1 MLVKLLALLK
11 KDAILATRSKV
22 WTLFELLLP
31 VFILFCVNSMMSQ
44 VATQMKEGA
53 DKMRDVSETMAT
65 FSTESPII
73 FSSPQICDTKKIPP
87 RVVFRNGNDEIYRE
101 LDHLDPTK
109 INNITKTKFTQED
122 QKKEL
127 AECERA
133 TLVVHKA
140 GKDITAYVPA
150 QGSSIP
156 VQEEKGAM
164 DRNSD
169 AYLFSGVFIRAIIE
183 NHAGDK
189 EKGWS
194 ENVQVKKIDVRDIDI
209 PEIALPFF
217 HAIIGLSM
225 VVTVVNVVRTVVTEK
240 ATVKPYLSAIG
251 LPGWLFYTEHFIST
265 FLKSIITCIGSLKF
279 FMGLKYVSVG
289 LMMIA
294 AILYIIGAI
303 AFAVVFSSMF
313 TNAKR
318 GIEASLVFWVVA
330 VFYPINQEDD
340 DLSMLWSLNINYA
353 YHFFLKKAQ
362 ENSIANNQLTFGS
375 LFDMTYI
382 EGTAPGYLFLMIIFD
397 VVWMIAFA
405 LLFDRYGGKLSAI
418 KDLFSGGKGRAKAGG
433 SGGDVIL
440 EGCIENVKM
449 RSKAVS
455 DVELNNVVKIYPT
468 GEKAVNGLSFRAI
481 RGQVSILLGQ
491 NGCGKSTTFSMIS
504 GVALPTSGSIKV
516 AGVDAV
522 RQKDKA
528 RKFIGFCPQ
537 YNPLYDRLTV
547 LEHLELVNALKEG
560 PSHLF
565 LGEAKQLLQ
574 AIRLADKAGTHAA
587 NLSGGMKRKLCVCMA
602 MIGGSKVVLLDEP
615 TAGMDP
621 GARKDV
627 QLMLEKIKVNRT
639 ILLTTHYMDEAER
652 LGDWVFVMSYGKM
665 AASGSLNYLK
675 KKFGSGYV
683 LTVVLDVKSD
693 RKHSTR
699 LVKEICH
706 HIIEDSKLKDQRG
719 QMIEMTLPEDEKK
732 KIVPLLKVLEAIIA
746 KKYKSKPIKKLPS
759 SLKEKIKKLKITTLG
774 LSLSSLETVFI
785 RICDEC
791 DLVIAKEKNLE
802 DKREIAEKNYEMLT
816 EMKKHKRVTGSALQ
830 SSQFSCLLR
839 KRYYY
844 TLRNIYQLFFQ
855 IVIPILIVVLG
866 LNMMNKD
873 TNMKIEKKE
882 TLDLNSFPKSVV
894 VMMKGGGNK
903 KDHYNDIKNQIEGF
917 KHLKVKEHDT
927 GENHEDLIQKY
938 YKEPLGFIV
947 EVKNNVA
954 TIFFNSAISR
964 AVPILTSLAANWYVK
979 DGGYNVKLE
988 WVTSVKEEAQNK
1000 FFVFLTIPFFLTLGF
1015 ALVTAPFVQFSIEER
1030 VCKFSHQQH
1039 LTGMSK
1045 LIFWS
1050 ANILWDSLIFIIFAG
1065 TTLLLFL
1072 AYSRY
1077 TDSLPLICLMY
1088 LLLLTAI
1095 VPITYMASLIF
1106 ESPAKASTLLVIYQL
1121 LLSVIVVIAMMLMTF
1136 LKSKSTNI
1144 VTPIFYIIC
1153 PPSAFLF
1160 GFLKATIESE
1170 LKKDPDGFLSQ
1181 MIAYKNLWD
1190 WNGLTRDIFFLGFAC
1205 FVSSIVVYAMQNRS
1219 TRVAIFDLRHKAE
1232 KPIPKKPVRLAPCK
1246 AVMLEEKLVHRPQ
1259 VKNCTVVVKDL
1270 VRVFGK
1276 FRAVNGV
1283 CLTVRHN
1290 ECFGLLGTNGAGKT
1304 TTFDILT
1311 GLRFPSGGS
1320 AIIDGKDVVKH
1331 NYVGYCPQFDSIL
1344 PDLKCIEALEIMA
1357 QLHGYANPKLAVRHV
1372 LICVGM
1378 VEHAHKNVRMCS
1390 GGQKRKISVG
1400 IAMLTRSKCIMMD
1413 EPTAGIDP
1421 RARREIWEILDWM
1434 REKSGSSIVLT
1445 SHSMEECEALCS
1457 RIAILRKGEM
1467 IALGTS
1473 QDLKSQYGNT
1483 YTMTLMVKKISD
1495 RDRVIKGVQKKM
1507 KEAVLKTALTNI
1519 TTSLVWELP
1528 KKPGDKW
1535 SRKYEKVEKLA
1546 KKLHVK
1552 DFMLT
1557 QSSLEDTFITLTD

>member
-22 WTLFELLLP
+22 WTMFELLLP
-31 VFILFCVNSMMSQ
+31 VFILFVVNGMMETISDQ
-44 VATQMKEGA
+44 MQKGTKEIDQLGDYSATSVIA
-53 DKMRDVSETMAT
+53 
-65 FSTESPII
+65 FIP
-73 FSSPQICDTKKIPP
+73 PQICDMKKVDPKIL
-87 RVVFRNGNDEIYRE
+87 FRNGSDEVWGEYNMGRIDSVNPKY
-101 LDHLDPTK
+101 
-109 INNITKTKFTQED
+109 KFTED
-122 QKKEL
+122 DALKKM
-127 AECERA
+127 ADCEQA
-133 TLVVHKA
+133 TMIVHNS
-140 GKDITAYVPA
+140 GKDFTVFVPIV
-150 QGSSIP
+150 GEIP
-156 VQEEKGAM
+156 VADFKDAMSMKG
-164 DRNSD
+164 DK
-169 AYLFSGVFIRAIIE
+169 YFFSSVFIQAILEVDKPKKDKHRLSDNIE
-183 NHAGDK
+183 VNKIKARD
-189 EKGWS
+189 
-194 ENVQVKKIDVRDIDI
+194 VKI
-209 PEIALPFF
+209 PEVALPYF
-217 HAIIGLSM
+217 HVIIGLSM
-225 VVTVVNVVRTVVTEK
+225 MVTIVNVVRTVVTEK
-240 ATVKPYLSAIG
+240 STVKPYLSAIG
-251 LPGWLFYTEHFIST
+251 LPGWLFYLEHFIAT
-265 FLKSIITCIGSLKF
+265 FLKSIITCIGSLKY
-279 FMGLKYVSVG
+279 FMGLKYTSLAL
-289 LMMIA
+289 LMMGV
-294 AILYIIGAI
+294 ILYIIGAI
-303 AFAVVFSSMF
+303 AFAILLSAIF

-318 GIEASLVFWVVA
+318 GIEASLVAWIIIMF
-330 VFYPINQEDD
+330 FPMTQDED
-340 DLSMLWSLNINYA
+340 DLSLLYSININYA
-353 YHFFLKKAQ
+353 YYYFLKKVQ
-362 ENSIANNQLTFGS
+362 INSLANFKLSFGS
-375 LFDMTYI
+375 LFDTTYI
-382 EGTAPGYLFLMIIFD
+382 EGTAPGYYFLMMIFD
-397 VVWMIAFA
+397 VVWMIAAA
-405 LLFDRYGGKLSAI
+405 LLYDRYGGKLSGI
-418 KDLFSGGKGRAKAGG
+418 KDLFSVCLLLLGTLLISWLQGGKGRKKAG
-433 SGGDVIL
+433 SDEDVIL

-455 DVELNNVVKIYPT
+455 DVELNNVVKVYPT
-468 GEKAVNGLSFRAI
+468 GERAVNGLSFRAI

-504 GVALPTSGSIKV
+504 GVALPTSGSIEV

-560 PSHLF
+560 PPHLF

-574 AIRLADKAGTHAA
+574 AIRLADKAGTHSA

-615 TAGMDP
+615 TVGMDP

-627 QLMLEKIKVNRT
+627 QMMLEKIKVNRT

-706 HIIEDSKLKDQRG
+706 HIIPDSRLKDQRG
-719 QMIEMTLPEDEKK
+719 QMIEMTLPEDAKNK
-732 KIVPLLKVLEAIIA
+732 VVPLLKVLESIIE
-746 KKYKSKPIKKLPS
+746 KKYKSGPIKKLPS
-759 SLKEKIKKLKITTLG
+759 ALKEKIKKLKITTLG

-816 EMKKHKRVTGSALQ
+816 EMKKNKRVTGTALQ
-830 SSQFSCLLR
+830 SSQFTCLLR

-855 IVIPILIVVLG
+855 IIIPILIVIFG
-866 LNMMNKD
+866 LHS
-873 TNMKIEKKE
+873 MKVEETAKPKKLEK
-882 TLDLNSFPKSVV
+882 LDLNIFPKSVV
-894 VMMKGGGNK
+894 VMMKGSGK
-903 KDHYNDIKNQIEGF
+903 TDHYDKIKSQIEGF
-917 KHLKVKEHDT
+917 KHLTVKEHDAAKD
-927 GENHEDLIQKY
+927 HEELVQEY
-938 YKEPLGFIV
+938 YKEKLGFIV
-947 EVKNNVA
+947 MVSENVA
-954 TIFFNSAISR
+954 RIFYNHAVTR
-964 AVPILTSLAANWYVK
+964 ASPVLTTLAANWYSEH
-979 DGGYNVKLE
+979 GPYNVELKWL
-988 WVTSVKEEAQNK
+988 TSSKEEATNK
-1000 FFVFLTIPFFLTLGF
+1000 FMMFLFVPFFLMLGF

-1030 VCKFSHQQH
+1030 ICKFSHQQH

-1045 LIFWS
+1045 MIFWS
-1050 ANILWDSLIFIIFAG
+1050 ANILWDSLIFIIFCVE
-1065 TTLLLFL
+1065 TILIFL
-1072 AYSRY
+1072 AFGRY
-1077 TDSLPLICLMY
+1077 QNCLPLIILVY
-1088 LLLLTAI
+1088 SVLLLAI
-1095 VPITYMASLIF
+1095 LPITYVASLVF
-1106 ESPAKASTLLVIYQL
+1106 ESPAKASTLLVLYQMVL
-1121 LLSVIVVIAMMLMTF
+1121 GIIIVLTMMILSFI
-1136 LKSKSTNI
+1136 KSKVSNVI
-1144 VTPIFYIIC
+1144 TPIFYILC

-1160 GFLKATIESE
+1160 GFFKTTIEEE
-1170 LKKDPDGFLSQ
+1170 LKKDPEGMLSQ
-1181 MIAYKNLWD
+1181 MLATY
-1190 WNGLTRDIFFLGFAC
+1190 FFLGLAS
-1205 FVSSIVVYAMQNRS
+1205 FVSIVTVYAMQNRA
-1219 TRVAIFDLRHKAE
+1219 TKVAIFDMRHSAK

-1246 AVMLEEKLVHRPQ
+1246 AVMLEEQLVHRPQ

-1270 VRVFGK
+1270 VRVFGT

-1283 CLTVRHN
+1283 CLTVRNN

-1320 AIIDGKDVVKH
+1320 AVIDGKDVVKH
-1331 NYVGYCPQFDSIL
+1331 NVNYYVGYCPQFDSIL
-1344 PDLKCIEALEIMA
+1344 PDLKCIEALEKE
-1357 QLHGYANPKLAVRHV
+1357 NF
-1372 LICVGM
+1372 
-1378 VEHAHKNVRMCS
+1378 
-1390 GGQKRKISVG
+1390 
-1400 IAMLTRSKCIMMD
+1400 
-1413 EPTAGIDP
+1413 
-1421 RARREIWEILDWM
+1421 
-1434 REKSGSSIVLT
+1434 
-1445 SHSMEECEALCS
+1445 S

-1483 YTMTLMVKKISD
+1483 YTMTLMVKKISE
-1495 RDRVIKGVQKKM
+1495 RERVIKGVQKKM

-1528 KKPGDKW
+1528 KRPGDKW

>member
-1 MLVKLLALLK
+1 MLVKLIALLK

-31 VFILFCVNSMMSQ
+31 VFILFCVNGMMTQ
-44 VATQMKEGA
+44 IAEQMKKGTS
-53 DKMRDVSETMAT
+53 DMKDISEVLSKYSLESQIFYKAPESCGMKEL
-65 FSTESPII
+65 ST
-73 FSSPQICDTKKIPP
+73 KIY
-87 RVVFRNGNDEIYRE
+87 FRKGNDDIYMQYDHGQFVNVTGMKMSVDDAKKKLGDCEYATMLVDKSGKEITVHVAVASTDIPRE
-101 LDHLDPTK
+101 D
-109 INNITKTKFTQED
+109 F
-122 QKKEL
+122 
-127 AECERA
+127 
-133 TLVVHKA
+133 
-140 GKDITAYVPA
+140 
-150 QGSSIP
+150 
-156 VQEEKGAM
+156 KGAM
-164 DRNSD
+164 ERNSD
-169 AYLFSGVFIRAIIE
+169 KYMFSSVFIQTIIDGHQE
-183 NHAGDK
+183 DK
-189 EKGWS
+189 ERGWS
-194 ENVQVKKIDVRDIDI
+194 ESVNVQKISARDIEI
-209 PEIALPFF
+209 PEVALPFF

-225 VVTVVNVVRTVVTEK
+225 MVTVVNVVRTVVTEK
-240 ATVKPYLSAIG
+240 STVKPYLSAIG
-251 LPGWLFYTEHFIST
+251 LPGWLFYTEHFIAT
-265 FLKSIITCIGSLKF
+265 FLKSLITCIGSMKF
-279 FMGLKYVSVG
+279 FMGLTYTNLGV
-289 LMMIA
+289 MMIGA
-294 AILYIIGAI
+294 VFYIIGAI
-303 AFAVVFSSMF
+303 AFAILFSAIF

-318 GIEASLVFWVVA
+318 GIEASLVCWVLA
-330 VFYPINQEDD
+330 VFYPLSQDEDS
-340 DLSMLWSLNINYA
+340 LSLLYSLNINFA
-353 YHFFLKKAQ
+353 YHYFLKKAQ
-362 ENSIANNQLTFGS
+362 ENSLANNKMSFDS

-382 EGTAPGYLFLMIIFD
+382 EGTAPGYYFLMVIFD
-397 VVWMIAFA
+397 VVWMVAAA
-405 LLFDRYGGKLSAI
+405 LLYDRYGGKLSGL
-418 KDLFSGGKGRAKAGG
+418 KDMFGGGKRMKGG
-433 SGGDVIL
+433 GGDRDVIL

-455 DVELNNVVKIYPT
+455 DVELSNVVKIYPT

-504 GVALPTSGSIKV
+504 GVAQPTSGSIKV

-522 RQKDKA
+522 RNKDKA

-627 QLMLEKIKVNRT
+627 QMMLEKIKVNRT

-665 AASGSLNYLK
+665 ASSGSLNYLK

-706 HIIEDSKLKDQRG
+706 HLIPDSKLKDQRG
-719 QMIEMTLPEDEKK
+719 QMIEMTLPEDDKK
-732 KIVPLLKVLEAIIA
+732 KIVPLLKVLESIIA
-746 KKYKSKPIKKLPS
+746 KKYKSGPIKKLPS
-759 SLKEKIKKLKITTLG
+759 ALKEKIKKLRITTLG

-791 DLVIAKEKNLE
+791 DLVISKENNLE
-802 DKREIAEKNYEMLT
+802 DKREKAEQSYELLMA
-816 EMKKHKRVTGSALQ
+816 MKKNKRVTGSALQ
-830 SSQFSCLLR
+830 SAQFSCLIR

-855 IVIPILIVVLG
+855 MAIPILILVFG
-866 LNMMNKD
+866 MNMIKD
-873 TNMKIEKKE
+873 EANAKPKTEEKIS
-882 TLDLNSFPKSVV
+882 LDAFPKSIV
-894 VMMKGGGNK
+894 VMMKGAGK
-903 KDHYNDIKNQIEGF
+903 TDHYDDIKGQIEGF
-917 KHLKVKEHDT
+917 KHLKVKEHDA
-927 GENHEDLIQKY
+927 GMSQEELVKKY
-938 YKEPLGFIV
+938 YKETLGFIV
-947 EVKNNVA
+947 KVENNIA
-954 TIFFNSAISR
+954 SIFFNGVVSR
-964 AVPILTSLAANWYVK
+964 AVPILTTLASNWYVK
-979 DGGYNVKLE
+979 DGGYNVKIHYI
-988 WVTSVKEEAQNK
+988 TSITEDAQNE
-1000 FFVFLTIPFFLTLGF
+1000 FMMYLTIPFFLTLGF

-1050 ANILWDSLIFIIFAG
+1050 ANILWDALVFIIFAAATIMIFFAFNRLTDSIPLILVMYG
-1065 TTLLLFL
+1065 LLL
-1072 AYSRY
+1072 A
-1077 TDSLPLICLMY
+1077 
-1088 LLLLTAI
+1088 AI
-1095 VPITYMASLIF
+1095 IPITYMASLIF
-1106 ESPAKASTLLVIYQL
+1106 ESPTKASTLLVLYQL
-1121 LLSVIVVIAMMLMTF
+1121 VLGIIIVITVMIMSF
-1136 LKSKSTNI
+1136 LKSKKTSF
-1144 VTPIFYIIC
+1144 VTTIFYIIC

-1160 GFLKATIESE
+1160 GFFKVTVSKAIE
-1170 LKKDPDGFLSQ
+1170 KDPAGILSQ
-1181 MIAYKNLWD
+1181 LIDYKDLWE
-1190 WNGLTRDIFFLGFAC
+1190 WNGLLRDVFFLGLASL
-1205 FVSSIVVYAMQNRS
+1205 VSTIVVYAMQNRS
-1219 TRVAIFDLRHKAE
+1219 TKVAIFDLRHKAE

-1246 AVMLEEKLVHRPQ
+1246 AVRLEEQLVHKPQ

-1357 QLHGYANPKLAVRHV
+1357 QLHGYTNPKLAVRHV
-1372 LICVGM
+1372 LTCVGM
-1378 VEHAHKNVRMCS
+1378 VEHAFKNVRMCS

-1400 IAMLTRSKCIMMD
+1400 IAMLTRAKCIMMD

-1528 KKPGDKW
+1528 KRHGDKW

>member
-22 WTLFELLLP
+22 WTMFELLLP
-31 VFILFCVNSMMSQ
+31 VFILFVVNGMMETIADQMQKGTEEIDQLGDYS
-44 VATQMKEGA
+44 AT
-53 DKMRDVSETMAT
+53 
-65 FSTESPII
+65 SPIFFI
-73 FSSPQICDTKKIPP
+73 PPQICDVKKVPP
-87 RVVFRNGNDEIYRE
+87 KILFRNGSNEVWGEYNTDTFRI
-101 LDHLDPTK
+101 DSVTK
-109 INNITKTKFTQED
+109 YKFTED
-122 QKKEL
+122 DALKKM
-127 AECERA
+127 ADCEQA
-133 TLVVHKA
+133 TMIVHTS
-140 GKDITAYVPA
+140 GKDVDVFVPIV
-150 QGSSIP
+150 GGEIP
-156 VQEEKGAM
+156 VSDFKDGMSLKG
-164 DRNSD
+164 DK
-169 AYLFSGVFIRAIIE
+169 YFFSSVFIRAILEVDQPEKDKHRLSDNIE
-183 NHAGDK
+183 INKIKARD
-189 EKGWS
+189 
-194 ENVQVKKIDVRDIDI
+194 VKI
-209 PEIALPFF
+209 PEVALPYF
-217 HAIIGLSM
+217 HVIIGLSM
-225 VVTVVNVVRTVVTEK
+225 MVTIVNVVRTVVTEK

-251 LPGWLFYTEHFIST
+251 LPGWLFYLEHFIAT
-265 FLKSIITCIGSLKF
+265 FLKSIITCIGSLKY
-279 FMGLKYVSVG
+279 FMDLKYTSLAL
-289 LMMIA
+289 LMMGV
-294 AILYIIGAI
+294 ILYIIGAI
-303 AFAVVFSSMF
+303 AFAILLSSIF

-318 GIEASLVFWVVA
+318 GIEASLVVWIIIMF
-330 VFYPINQEDD
+330 FPMTQDED
-340 DLSMLWSLNINYA
+340 DLSLLYSININYA
-353 YHFFLKKAQ
+353 YLYFLKKVQ
-362 ENSIANNQLTFGS
+362 INSFANNKLSFGS
-375 LFDMTYI
+375 LFDTTYI
-382 EGTAPGYLFLMIIFD
+382 EGTAPGYYFLMMIFD
-397 VVWMIAFA
+397 VVWMIAAA
-405 LLFDRYGGKLSAI
+405 LLYDRYGGKLSGI
-418 KDLFSGGKGRAKAGG
+418 KDLFSGGKGRKKAG
-433 SGGDVIL
+433 SDEDVIL

-455 DVELNNVVKIYPT
+455 DVELNNVVKVYPT
-468 GEKAVNGLSFRAI
+468 GERAVNGLSFRAI

-560 PSHLF
+560 PPHLF

-574 AIRLADKAGTHAA
+574 AIRLADKAGTHSA

-627 QLMLEKIKVNRT
+627 QMMLEKIKVNRT

-706 HIIEDSKLKDQRG
+706 HIIPDSRLKDQRG
-719 QMIEMTLPEDEKK
+719 QMIEMTLPEDAKK
-732 KIVPLLKVLEAIIA
+732 KVVPLLKVLESIIA
-746 KKYKSKPIKKLPS
+746 KKYKSGPIKKLPS
-759 SLKEKIKKLKITTLG
+759 ALKEKIKKLRITTLG

-816 EMKKHKRVTGSALQ
+816 EMKKNKRVTGTALQ
-830 SSQFSCLLR
+830 SSQFTCLLR

-855 IVIPILIVVLG
+855 IIIPILIVIFG
-866 LNMMNKD
+866 LHSMKD
-873 TNMKIEKKE
+873 EETTKPKKLEK
-882 TLDLNSFPKSVV
+882 LDLNIFPKSVV
-894 VMMKGGGNK
+894 VMMKGSGK
-903 KDHYNDIKNQIEGF
+903 TDHYNAIKSQIEGF
-917 KHLKVKEHDT
+917 KHLTVKEHDAAKDH
-927 GENHEDLIQKY
+927 GDLVREY
-938 YKEPLGFIV
+938 YKEKLGFIV
-947 EVKNNVA
+947 MVTDNVA
-954 TIFFNSAISR
+954 RIFYNHAVTR
-964 AVPILTSLAANWYVK
+964 AAPVLTTLAANWFSEH
-979 DGGYNVKLE
+979 GPYNVELKWL
-988 WVTSVKEEAQNK
+988 TSSKEEASNK
-1000 FFVFLTIPFFLTLGF
+1000 FQLYIVVPFFLMLGF

-1045 LIFWS
+1045 MIFWG
-1050 ANILWDSLIFIIFAG
+1050 ANILWDSLIFIIFCVG
-1065 TTLLLFL
+1065 TILIFL
-1072 AYSRY
+1072 AFDRY
-1077 TDSLPLICLMY
+1077 QNCLPLIILVY
-1088 LLLLTAI
+1088 SILLLAI
-1095 VPITYMASLIF
+1095 LPITYVASLVF
-1106 ESPAKASTLLVIYQL
+1106 ESPAKASTLLVLYQMVL
-1121 LLSVIVVIAMMLMTF
+1121 GIIAVVTMMILAFIKSKVSSVI
-1136 LKSKSTNI
+1136 
-1144 VTPIFYIIC
+1144 TPIFYILC

-1160 GFLKATIESE
+1160 GFFKTTIAEE
-1170 LKKDPDGFLSQ
+1170 LEKDPEGTLGKMVEFKK
-1181 MIAYKNLWD
+1181 IWD
-1190 WNGLTRDIFFLGFAC
+1190 WNGLTRDLFFLGLAS
-1205 FVSSIVVYAMQNRS
+1205 FVSIITVYAMQNRA
-1219 TRVAIFDLRHKAE
+1219 TKVAIFDLRHSAK

-1246 AVMLEEKLVHRPQ
+1246 AVMLEEQLVHRPQ
-1259 VKNCTVVVKDL
+1259 VKNCTVLVKDL
-1270 VRVFGK
+1270 VRVFGT

-1283 CLTVRHN
+1283 CLTVRNN

-1357 QLHGYANPKLAVRHV
+1357 QLHGYANPKLAVKHV
-1372 LICVGM
+1372 LTCVGM
-1378 VEHAHKNVRMCS
+1378 VEHAFKNVRMCS

-1400 IAMLTRSKCIMMD
+1400 IAMLTRAKCIMMD

-1483 YTMTLMVKKISD
+1483 YTMTLMVTKISE
-1495 RDRVIKGVQKKM
+1495 RERVIKGVQKKM

-1528 KKPGDKW
+1528 KRPGDKW

>member
-1 MLVKLLALLK
+1 
-11 KDAILATRSKV
+11 
-22 WTLFELLLP
+22 
-31 VFILFCVNSMMSQ
+31 
-44 VATQMKEGA
+44 
-53 DKMRDVSETMAT
+53 
-65 FSTESPII
+65 
-73 FSSPQICDTKKIPP
+73 
-87 RVVFRNGNDEIYRE
+87 
-101 LDHLDPTK
+101 
-109 INNITKTKFTQED
+109 
-122 QKKEL
+122 
-127 AECERA
+127 
-133 TLVVHKA
+133 
-140 GKDITAYVPA
+140 
-150 QGSSIP
+150 
-156 VQEEKGAM
+156 
-164 DRNSD
+164 
-169 AYLFSGVFIRAIIE
+169 
-183 NHAGDK
+183 
-189 EKGWS
+189 
-194 ENVQVKKIDVRDIDI
+194 
-209 PEIALPFF
+209 
-217 HAIIGLSM
+217 
-225 VVTVVNVVRTVVTEK
+225 
-240 ATVKPYLSAIG
+240 
-251 LPGWLFYTEHFIST
+251 
-265 FLKSIITCIGSLKF
+265 
-279 FMGLKYVSVG
+279 
-289 LMMIA
+289 
-294 AILYIIGAI
+294 
-303 AFAVVFSSMF
+303 
-313 TNAKR
+313 
-318 GIEASLVFWVVA
+318 
-330 VFYPINQEDD
+330 
-340 DLSMLWSLNINYA
+340 
-353 YHFFLKKAQ
+353 
-362 ENSIANNQLTFGS
+362 
-375 LFDMTYI
+375 
-382 EGTAPGYLFLMIIFD
+382 MIIFD
-397 VVWMIAFA
+397 AIWMVSATM
-405 LLFDRYGGKLSAI
+405 LYDRYGGKLSAV
-418 KDLFSGGKGRAKAGG
+418 KELFNTDKKRAKG
-433 SGGDVIL
+433 GGDVIL
-440 EGCIENVKM
+440 DGCIENVKM

-455 DVELNNVVKIYPT
+455 DVELSNVVKVYPT

-504 GVALPTSGSIKV
+504 GVALPSSGSIKV

-547 LEHLELVNALKEG
+547 LEHLELANALKEG
-560 PSHLF
+560 PPHLF
-565 LGEAKQLLQ
+565 MAEAKQLLQ
-574 AIRLADKAGTHAA
+574 AIRLSDKAGTHSA

-602 MIGGSKVVLLDEP
+602 MIGGSRVVLLDEP

-683 LTVVLDVKSD
+683 LTVVLSAKSD
-693 RKHSTR
+693 KKQSTK
-699 LVKEICH
+699 LVKQICH
-706 HIIEDSKLKDQRG
+706 HVISSSRLKDQRG

-732 KIVPLLKVLEAIIA
+732 KIVPLLKILEAIIA
-746 KKYKSKPIKKLPS
+746 KKYKSKEIKELPS
-759 SLKEKIKKLKITTLG
+759 DLRDKIKKLKITTLG

-791 DLVIAKEKNLE
+791 DQVIAKENNLD

-816 EMKKHKRVTGSALQ
+816 EMKKLKRVTGSALQ
-830 SSQFSCLLR
+830 SSQFQCLIR

-855 IVIPILIVVLG
+855 LVIPILVLILG
-866 LNMMNKD
+866 LHAINSDEDN
-873 TNMKIEKKE
+873 KIEKLEKIN
-882 TLDLNSFPKSVV
+882 LDSFPESVI
-894 VMMKGGGNK
+894 VMMKDGKAPHYDDMK
-903 KDHYNDIKNQIEGF
+903 KYIEGYS
-917 KHLKVKEHDT
+917 HLTVKEHDS
-927 GENHEDLIQKY
+927 GENHEDLVDKY
-938 YKEPLGFIV
+938 YKERLGFILKV
-947 EVKNNVA
+947 DKSGA
-954 TIFFNSAISR
+954 SFYYNSILTR
-964 AVPILTSLAANWYVK
+964 AVPIVTTLAANWYVK
-979 DGGYNVKLE
+979 GGGYNVELE
-988 WVTSVKEEAQNK
+988 WVSSAKEEAQTE
-1000 FFVFLTIPFFLTLGF
+1000 FLSYLFIPFFITLGI

-1039 LTGMSK
+1039 LTGMSR

-1050 ANILWDSLIFIIFAG
+1050 ANVLWDSLVFITFAG
-1065 TTLLLFL
+1065 STFLCFLAFNQLTHCFPYIFLMYSLLLV
-1072 AYSRY
+1072 
-1077 TDSLPLICLMY
+1077 
-1088 LLLLTAI
+1088 AI
-1095 VPITYMASLIF
+1095 VPITYVASLIF
-1106 ESPAKASTLLVIYQL
+1106 ESPSKASSLLVIYQM
-1121 LLSVIVVIAMMLMTF
+1121 VVGIIIVLTLALMSF
-1136 LKSKSTNI
+1136 AK
-1144 VTPIFYIIC
+1144 
-1153 PPSAFLF
+1153 
-1160 GFLKATIESE
+1160 
-1170 LKKDPDGFLSQ
+1170 
-1181 MIAYKNLWD
+1181 
-1190 WNGLTRDIFFLGFAC
+1190 TRDIFFLVLASA
-1205 FVSSIVVYAMQNRS
+1205 VSTATVYAMQNRS

-1232 KPIPKKPVRLAPCK
+1232 KPIAKKPVKLAPCK
-1246 AVMLEEKLVHRPQ
+1246 AVGKEEQLVHRPQ

-1283 CLTVRHN
+1283 CFTVRNN

-1320 AIIDGKDVVKH
+1320 AIIDGKDVVRH

-1357 QLHGYANPKLAVRHV
+1357 QLHGYTNPKLAIRHV
-1372 LICVGM
+1372 LTCVGM

-1421 RARREIWEILDWM
+1421 RARREIWEVLDWM
-1434 REKSGSSIVLT
+1434 REKSGSSIVLI

-1483 YTMTLMVKKISD
+1483 YTMTLMVKKTKD

-1507 KEAVLKTALTNI
+1507 KDAVLKTALTNI

-1535 SRKYEKVEKLA
+1535 SRKYEKVQKLA
-1546 KKLHVK
+1546 QKLYVK

>member
-1 MLVKLLALLK
+1 
-11 KDAILATRSKV
+11 
-22 WTLFELLLP
+22 
-31 VFILFCVNSMMSQ
+31 
-44 VATQMKEGA
+44 
-53 DKMRDVSETMAT
+53 
-65 FSTESPII
+65 
-73 FSSPQICDTKKIPP
+73 
-87 RVVFRNGNDEIYRE
+87 
-101 LDHLDPTK
+101 
-109 INNITKTKFTQED
+109 
-122 QKKEL
+122 
-127 AECERA
+127 
-133 TLVVHKA
+133 
-140 GKDITAYVPA
+140 
-150 QGSSIP
+150 
-156 VQEEKGAM
+156 
-164 DRNSD
+164 
-169 AYLFSGVFIRAIIE
+169 
-183 NHAGDK
+183 
-189 EKGWS
+189 
-194 ENVQVKKIDVRDIDI
+194 
-209 PEIALPFF
+209 
-217 HAIIGLSM
+217 
-225 VVTVVNVVRTVVTEK
+225 
-240 ATVKPYLSAIG
+240 
-251 LPGWLFYTEHFIST
+251 
-265 FLKSIITCIGSLKF
+265 
-279 FMGLKYVSVG
+279 
-289 LMMIA
+289 
-294 AILYIIGAI
+294 
-303 AFAVVFSSMF
+303 
-313 TNAKR
+313 
-318 GIEASLVFWVVA
+318 
-330 VFYPINQEDD
+330 
-340 DLSMLWSLNINYA
+340 
-353 YHFFLKKAQ
+353 
-362 ENSIANNQLTFGS
+362 
-375 LFDMTYI
+375 
-382 EGTAPGYLFLMIIFD
+382 
-397 VVWMIAFA
+397 
-405 LLFDRYGGKLSAI
+405 
-418 KDLFSGGKGRAKAGG
+418 
-433 SGGDVIL
+433 
-440 EGCIENVKM
+440 
-449 RSKAVS
+449 
-455 DVELNNVVKIYPT
+455 
-468 GEKAVNGLSFRAI
+468 
-481 RGQVSILLGQ
+481 
-491 NGCGKSTTFSMIS
+491 
-504 GVALPTSGSIKV
+504 
-516 AGVDAV
+516 
-522 RQKDKA
+522 
-528 RKFIGFCPQ
+528 
-537 YNPLYDRLTV
+537 
-547 LEHLELVNALKEG
+547 
-560 PSHLF
+560 
-565 LGEAKQLLQ
+565 
-574 AIRLADKAGTHAA
+574 
-587 NLSGGMKRKLCVCMA
+587 
-602 MIGGSKVVLLDEP
+602 
-615 TAGMDP
+615 
-621 GARKDV
+621 
-627 QLMLEKIKVNRT
+627 
-639 ILLTTHYMDEAER
+639 
-652 LGDWVFVMSYGKM
+652 
-665 AASGSLNYLK
+665 
-675 KKFGSGYV
+675 
-683 LTVVLDVKSD
+683 
-693 RKHSTR
+693 
-699 LVKEICH
+699 
-706 HIIEDSKLKDQRG
+706 
-719 QMIEMTLPEDEKK
+719 MIEMTLPEDEKK

-855 IVIPILIVVLG
+855 IAIPILIVIFG
-866 LNMMNKD
+866 LHMVNKD
-873 TNMKIEKKE
+873 DIGNIKKKE
-882 TLDLNSFPKSVV
+882 TIDLNSFPKSAV
-894 VMMKGGGNK
+894 VMMKGSGNTNN
-903 KDHYNDIKNQIEGF
+903 HYNDIKNQIEGF

-927 GENHEDLIQKY
+927 SMSHEELLQKY
-938 YKEPLGFIV
+938 HVRTFGSFKEPLGFIV
-947 EVKNNVA
+947 KMENNVA
-954 TIFFNSAISR
+954 TVFFNGAISR
-964 AVPILTSLAANWYVK
+964 AVPILTTLAANWYVK

-988 WVTSVKEEAQNK
+988 WITSATEDAQNA
-1000 FFVFLTIPFFLTLGF
+1000 FFTYMVIPFFLTLGF
-1015 ALVTAPFVQFSIEER
+1015 ALVTAPYQMFY
-1030 VCKFSHQQH
+1030 
-1039 LTGMSK
+1039 
-1045 LIFWS
+1045 
-1050 ANILWDSLIFIIFAG
+1050 G
-1065 TTLLLFL
+1065 TLLSLLFL
-1072 AYSRY
+1072 LDPRYSFSYSLIVFICEFLKTTEFSY
-1077 TDSLPLICLMY
+1077 TFWITLHFFRIIMMY
-1088 LLLLTAI
+1088 FLLLIAI
-1095 VPITYMASLIF
+1095 IPITYMASLIF

-1121 LLSVIVVIAMMLMTF
+1121 VLGVVIVLTIIIMIF
-1136 LKSKSTNI
+1136 IKSKKTNI
-1144 VTPIFYIIC
+1144 VLPIFYIIC

-1160 GFLKATIESE
+1160 GFLKASIDKE
-1170 LKKDPDGFLSQ
+1170 LRRDPEGFLAK
-1181 MIAYKNLWD
+1181 MVDHKNLWE
-1190 WNGLTRDIFFLGFAC
+1190 WNGIIRDIFFLCLAS
-1205 FVSSIVVYAMQNRS
+1205 FVSTTVVYAMQNRS

>member
-22 WTLFELLLP
+22 WTMFELLLP
-31 VFILFCVNSMMSQ
+31 VFILFVVNGMMETISDQ
-44 VATQMKEGA
+44 MQKGTKEIDQLGDYSATSVIA
-53 DKMRDVSETMAT
+53 
-65 FSTESPII
+65 FIP
-73 FSSPQICDTKKIPP
+73 PQICDMKKVDPKIL
-87 RVVFRNGNDEIYRE
+87 FRNGSDEVWGEYNMGRIDSVNPKY
-101 LDHLDPTK
+101 
-109 INNITKTKFTQED
+109 KFTED
-122 QKKEL
+122 DALKKM
-127 AECERA
+127 ADCEQA
-133 TLVVHKA
+133 TMIVHNP
-140 GKDITAYVPA
+140 GKDFTVFVPIV
-150 QGSSIP
+150 GEIP
-156 VQEEKGAM
+156 VADFKDAMSMKG
-164 DRNSD
+164 DK
-169 AYLFSGVFIRAIIE
+169 YFFSSVFIQAILEVDKPKKDKHRLSDNIE
-183 NHAGDK
+183 VNKIKARD
-189 EKGWS
+189 
-194 ENVQVKKIDVRDIDI
+194 VKI
-209 PEIALPFF
+209 PEVALPYF
-217 HAIIGLSM
+217 HVIIGLSM
-225 VVTVVNVVRTVVTEK
+225 MVTIVNVVRTVVTEK
-240 ATVKPYLSAIG
+240 STVKPYLSAIG
-251 LPGWLFYTEHFIST
+251 LPGWLFYLEHFIAT
-265 FLKSIITCIGSLKF
+265 FLKSIITCIGSLKY
-279 FMGLKYVSVG
+279 FMDLKYTSLAL
-289 LMMIA
+289 LMMGV
-294 AILYIIGAI
+294 ILYIIGAI
-303 AFAVVFSSMF
+303 AFAILLSAIF

-318 GIEASLVFWVVA
+318 GIEASLVAWIIIMF
-330 VFYPINQEDD
+330 FPMTQDED
-340 DLSMLWSLNINYA
+340 DLSLLYSININYA
-353 YHFFLKKAQ
+353 YYYFLKKVQ
-362 ENSIANNQLTFGS
+362 INSLANFILSFGS
-375 LFDMTYI
+375 LFDTTYI
-382 EGTAPGYLFLMIIFD
+382 EGTAPGYYFLMMIFD
-397 VVWMIAFA
+397 VVWMIAAA
-405 LLFDRYGGKLSAI
+405 LLYDCYTIDTEERTLLISW
-418 KDLFSGGKGRAKAGG
+418 LQGGKGRKKAG
-433 SGGDVIL
+433 SDEDVIL

-455 DVELNNVVKIYPT
+455 DVELNNVVKVYPT
-468 GEKAVNGLSFRAI
+468 GERAVNGLSFRAI

-504 GVALPTSGSIKV
+504 GVALPTSGSIEV

-560 PSHLF
+560 PPHLF

-574 AIRLADKAGTHAA
+574 AIWLADKAGTHSA

-627 QLMLEKIKVNRT
+627 QMMLEKIKVNRT

-706 HIIEDSKLKDQRG
+706 HIIPDSRLKDQRG
-719 QMIEMTLPEDEKK
+719 QMIEMTLPEDAKNK
-732 KIVPLLKVLEAIIA
+732 VVPLLKVLESIIE
-746 KKYKSKPIKKLPS
+746 KKYKSGPIKKLPS
-759 SLKEKIKKLKITTLG
+759 ALKEKIKKLKITTLG

-816 EMKKHKRVTGSALQ
+816 EMKKNKRVTGTALQ
-830 SSQFSCLLR
+830 SSQFTCLLR

-855 IVIPILIVVLG
+855 IIIPILIVIFG
-866 LNMMNKD
+866 LHS
-873 TNMKIEKKE
+873 MKVEETAKPKKLEK
-882 TLDLNSFPKSVV
+882 LHLNIFPKSVV
-894 VMMKGGGNK
+894 VMMKGSGK
-903 KDHYNDIKNQIEGF
+903 TDHYDKIKSQIEGF
-917 KHLKVKEHDT
+917 KHLTVKEHDAAKD
-927 GENHEDLIQKY
+927 HEELVQEY
-938 YKEPLGFIV
+938 YKEKLGFIV
-947 EVKNNVA
+947 MVSENVA
-954 TIFFNSAISR
+954 RIFYNHAVTR
-964 AVPILTSLAANWYVK
+964 ASPVLTTLAANWYSEH
-979 DGGYNVKLE
+979 GPYNVELKWL
-988 WVTSVKEEAQNK
+988 TSSKEEATNK
-1000 FFVFLTIPFFLTLGF
+1000 FMMFLFVPFFLMLGF

-1030 VCKFSHQQH
+1030 ICKFSHQQH

-1045 LIFWS
+1045 MIFWS
-1050 ANILWDSLIFIIFAG
+1050 ANILWDSLIFIIFCVE
-1065 TTLLLFL
+1065 TILIFL
-1072 AYSRY
+1072 AFGRY
-1077 TDSLPLICLMY
+1077 QNCLPLIILVY
-1088 LLLLTAI
+1088 SVLLLAI
-1095 VPITYMASLIF
+1095 LPITYVASLVF
-1106 ESPAKASTLLVIYQL
+1106 ESPAKASTLLVLYQMVL
-1121 LLSVIVVIAMMLMTF
+1121 GIIIVLTMMILSFI
-1136 LKSKSTNI
+1136 KSKVSNVI
-1144 VTPIFYIIC
+1144 TPIFYILC

-1160 GFLKATIESE
+1160 GFFKTTIEEE
-1170 LKKDPDGFLSQ
+1170 LKKDPEGMLSQ
-1181 MIAYKNLWD
+1181 MVEFKKIWD
-1190 WNGLTRDIFFLGFAC
+1190 WNGLTRDLFFLGLAS
-1205 FVSSIVVYAMQNRS
+1205 FVSIVTVYAMQNRA
-1219 TRVAIFDLRHKAE
+1219 TKVAIFDMRHSAK
-1232 KPIPKKPVRLAPCK
+1232 KPIPKKK
-1246 AVMLEEKLVHRPQ
+1246 I
-1259 VKNCTVVVKDL
+1259 DL
-1270 VRVFGK
+1270 VRVFGT

-1283 CLTVRHN
+1283 CLTVRNN

-1320 AIIDGKDVVKH
+1320 AVIDGKDVVKH

-1357 QLHGYANPKLAVRHV
+1357 QLHGYANPKLAVKHV
-1372 LICVGM
+1372 LTCVGM
-1378 VEHAHKNVRMCS
+1378 VEHAFKNVRMCS

-1400 IAMLTRSKCIMMD
+1400 IAMLTRAKCIMMD

-1483 YTMTLMVKKISD
+1483 YTMTLMVKKISE
-1495 RDRVIKGVQKKM
+1495 RERVIKGVQKKM

-1528 KKPGDKW
+1528 KRPGDKW